1 MSGFYRNARP
11 SSLEREVAASVLAAA
26 EIDSRRHA
34 RTPFRS
40 ADERFVSGNPS
51 GVRAVNGVRVATLL
65 ARGKR
70 MFEEREREERKR

>member
-51 GVRAVNGVRVATLL
+51 GVRAVNGVRATLL